1 VEGTLNFEKKEV
13 MLSKEAVN
21 RSGNKSLTKILRENK
36 EGKMKKLFVIAFCV
50 FMAIFLLAPQNVAAK
65 EPIKIG
71 VLVPLSG
78 IVAQGGQEMKM
89 GIEMA
94 AEEKGTILGRPIKLI
109 VEDTRV
115 KPPIA
120 VTKAEKLVFK
130 DGCKALIGVFS
141 SGVGLA
147 LAKNIDRLNVPF
159 LTTHVMTTKFYGIHK
174 YVFRSGQLANDQ
186 TAVGNVKGILARPD
200 LKKRTYYVIVHDYA
214 WGHDAGE
221 RFIELAKKSGIKIY
235 NEKYDRAPIK
245 TKDWSSY
252 ISKIKASGVDGVY
265 IAFITNVIPVFAK
278 QAYDFGIQKKCK
290 IISAAAPGPLELEAG
305 GVACHGIFGA
315 SDWSW
320 DVNTPKSNAWELR
333 FWERFKTI
341 PSDAAVHSYVGA
353 MNLFQG
359 FERAGSTNP
368 DKVANALKG
377 VSYDGPYGIVRV
389 SPKDNCMRN
398 DAVLTETMAAPSNP
412 FGAKVVMKV
421 LHTFKADELGPLE

>member
-1 VEGTLNFEKKEV
+1 MRKVILIALFSV
-13 MLSKEAVN
+13 MIGA
-21 RSGNKSLTKILRENK
+21 
-36 EGKMKKLFVIAFCV
+36 
-50 FMAIFLLAPQNVAAK
+50 LLAVPQNAIAK
-65 EPIKIG
+65 TPIKIG

-94 AEEKGTILGRPIKLI
+94 AEEKKTILGRPIELI
-109 VEDTRV
+109 VEDTQV
-115 KPPIA
+115 KPPVA

-147 LAKNIDRLNVPF
+147 LVKNIDKLNVPF

-200 LKKRTYYVIVHDYA
+200 LKNRTYYVIVHDYA

-221 RFIELAKKSGIKIY
+221 RFIDLAKKNGIKIY
-235 NEKYDRAPIK
+235 NENYDKAPIK

-252 ISKIKASGVDGVY
+252 ISKIKASGADGVY

-278 QAYDFGIQKKCK
+278 QAYDFGIQKKAK

-320 DVNTPKSNAWELR
+320 DVNTPISDAWEKN
-333 FWERFKTI
+333 FWKRFKAI

-353 MNLFQG
+353 MNLFNG
-359 FERAGSTNP
+359 IEKAGSTDP
-368 DKVANALKG
+368 DKIAAALKG
-377 VSYDGPYGIVRV
+377 ISFDGPYGIVRI

-398 DAVLTETMAAPSNP
+398 DAVLTETMAAPPNP

-421 LHTFKADELGPLE
+421 LHTFKAEELGPPE